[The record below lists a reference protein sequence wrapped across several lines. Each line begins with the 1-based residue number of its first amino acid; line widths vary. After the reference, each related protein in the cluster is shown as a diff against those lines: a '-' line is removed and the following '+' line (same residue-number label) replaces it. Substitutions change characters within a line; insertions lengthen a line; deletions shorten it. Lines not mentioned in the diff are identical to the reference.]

1 MKTLKDI
8 ILEFSKY
15 YNMKEI
21 CARASVGYSTFRN
34 WKNGQ
39 SAMSDTSIKRIYN
52 AMISLKDEM
61 EEISNNTLG
70 GKKMKNYLKELKISK
85 EQEILIQ
92 NDGGFFS
99 KLKEFIDNSYDP
111 NNISVETVKKMIDKD
126 LPFYLKENISYYF
139 IGPEDQENEHEKE
152 FTFNEIEKKID
163 MSTYQIGFESTK
175 EKDYNYLI
183 DMRKNSYYS
192 SDSWR
197 FEVYDDKI
205 VVWHT
210 ENNYD

>member
-1 MKTLKDI
+1 MKNLKDI

-92 NDGGFFS
+92 NDGEFFS

-126 LPFYLKENISYYF
+126 LPFYLKENTIYHF
-139 IGPEDQENEHEKE
+139 MGPEDQEKEYEKE
-152 FTFNEIEKKID
+152 FTFKEIEKKID
-163 MSTYQIGFESTK
+163 MSTYHIGFESDIK
-175 EKDYNYLI
+175 KDYNYLI
-183 DMRKNSYYS
+183 NMRKESYYS

-197 FEVYDDKI
+197 FEVYNDKI
-205 VVWHT
+205 IVWHT